1 MSFRYV
7 CYLLC
12 SYSTIHQGRANG
24 VSVRYEL
31 SCTTLR
37 LYNVCSTV
45 QFQRTDGPT
54 AVKFNGYLVVYFTYS
69 HSTAIFLK
77 YFLFYFFGIYVYITL
92 QKWQLNKN
100 IKYQV
105 ITLGLHKPQMRHS
118 TSYMTL
124 WRP

>member
-92 QKWQLNKN
+92 SKWQINKN
-100 IKYQV
+100 IEYL
-105 ITLGLHKPQMRHS
+105 IINLDLIWSQMSLKAH
-118 TSYMTL
+118 YLML
-124 WRP
+124 

>member
-24 VSVRYEL
+24 VIVRYEL

-45 QFQRTDGPT
+45 QFQRGNGPM

-92 QKWQLNKN
+92 SKWQINKN
-100 IKYQV
+100 IEYLT
-105 ITLGLHKPQMRHS
+105 INLGLTWSQMSLKTH
-118 TSYMTL
+118 YLML
-124 WRP
+124 